1 MSPAICAGLIRSEDR
16 WPLALR
22 LSLCDARLH
31 EAAKA
36 LPSMDRLEP
45 RIRILL
51 GSSIAIGPGKAALLQ
66 AIGET
71 GSIAAAGRR
80 MGMSYRRA
88 WVLVKT
94 RNPCFREP
102 LVEAVKGGLGG
113 GGARLTRMGER
124 VLSLYRAMEDHAA
137 SAVLADMEKL
147 RALMVPEPPEG

>member
-1 MSPAICAGLIRSEDR
+1 
-16 WPLALR
+16 
-22 LSLCDARLH
+22 
-31 EAAKA
+31 
-36 LPSMDRLEP
+36 MDRLEP

-66 AIGET
+66 AIDES

-94 RNPCFREP
+94 MNACFREP
-102 LVEAVKGGLGG
+102 LVEAAKGGIGG
-113 GGARLTRMGER
+113 GGARLTATGER
-124 VLSLYRAMEDHAA
+124 VLALYGAMEDHAA

-147 RALMVPEPPEG
+147 RALLAPEPPED